1 MGHSLNIYRIP
12 MNWSKT
18 IKYPIK
24 NCKKEVKHVIFFKSI
39 SKCSKRVRQC
49 WTSLVVIVKKIQ
61 LKLWWCN
68 YSPTG
73 MVKQEFERL
82 RKNSETTETLSPAN
96 ENVKETLEI
105 FLTIPSKV
113 QDKIDRQIG
122 RQAGRQVGR

>member
-1 MGHSLNIYRIP
+1 
-12 MNWSKT
+12 
-18 IKYPIK
+18 
-24 NCKKEVKHVIFFKSI
+24 
-39 SKCSKRVRQC
+39 
-49 WTSLVVIVKKIQ
+49 
-61 LKLWWCN
+61 
-68 YSPTG
+68 